1 MKLKDNSLF
10 ARLESVKTT
19 VVNAQGHPRIREAL
33 LKYGYKENR
42 FKHGDNLYKA
52 AYKLYEYQKEKY
64 LEQLQAT
71 EVFQKTRS
79 GAKKSYMANVKIAR
93 VALREDISAVEKL
106 ELPGIRKVDF
116 SLWLV
121 QAKSFYNGALETP
134 AILEKLKTY
143 GLTRERLKAGLA
155 LVKKAETAR
164 ERRERARADARK
176 ATKERNKAIRKA
188 EMWRSDLIAIARVA
202 LTEINSIQLM
212 EALGVTIPS

>member
-1 MKLKDNSLF
+1 MKFNDNSLI
-10 ARLESVKTT
+10 ARLESVKIT
-19 VVNAQGHPRIREAL
+19 VVNAQAHPKIREAL

-42 FKHGDNLYKA
+42 FKEGDNLYKA
-52 AYKLYEYQKEKY
+52 AYKLYDYQKKKY
-64 LEQLQAT
+64 YEQLLAT
-71 EVFQKTRS
+71 EVFQKART

-93 VALREDISAVEKL
+93 VALREDMSAMEKL

-134 AILEKLKTY
+134 AILEKLKAY
-143 GLTRERLKAGLA
+143 GLNGKKLKAGLA
-155 LVKKAETAR
+155 LVKEADTAR

-176 ATKERNKAIRKA
+176 ATKERNEAIRKA

-212 EALGVTIPS
+212 ESLGVVVPS